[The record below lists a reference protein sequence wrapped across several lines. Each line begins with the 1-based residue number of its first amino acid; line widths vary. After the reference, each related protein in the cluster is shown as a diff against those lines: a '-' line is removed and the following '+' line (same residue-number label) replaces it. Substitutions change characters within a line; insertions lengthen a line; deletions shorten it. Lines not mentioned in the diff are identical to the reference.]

1 MAILRAGPF
10 ATSDNPSTGKF
21 FQDEPDSFTESS
33 ARNTF
38 PVNCAHDRTGT
49 SWNWRYLAFTAED
62 PATGTLRNA
71 STSAA
76 GGDDQTSHTG
86 SGTALASFFSIIKY
100 SYQASIDESKN
111 IQYSAE
117 AVFQGISG
125 RKIQIQIVVD
135 NELKFSDES
144 SASTGSGTETLSI
157 SGTASVDMKAS
168 VVPSVVTIELNTQ
181 DASDSYTFDINLF
194 P

>member
-76 GGDDQTSHTG
+76 GGDDQKSHTG
-86 SGTALASFFSIIKY
+86 SGVALDNFHSIVKY
-100 SYQASIDESKN
+100 SYQASIAESKN

-117 AVFQGISG
+117 AVFQGVTG

-135 NELKFSDES
+135 NELKFSDE
-144 SASTGSGTETLSI
+144 ASTSSDARETLII

-168 VVPSVVTIELNTQ
+168 VVPSVVTIDLNTQ

>member
-86 SGTALASFFSIIKY
+86 SGVALDNFHSIVKY
-100 SYQASIDESKN
+100 SYQASIAESKN
-111 IQYSAE
+111 IQYSASGF
-117 AVFQGISG
+117 FQGVTG

-135 NELKFSDES
+135 NELKFSDEASTS
-144 SASTGSGTETLSI
+144 SAAGETLSI

-168 VVPSVVTIELNTQ
+168 VVPSVVTIDLNTQ

>member
-10 ATSDNPSTGKF
+10 ATSSSSFVNQPS
-21 FQDEPDSFTESS
+21 SFTGPG
-33 ARNTF
+33 ARNTY
-38 PVNCAHDRTGT
+38 PVNCAHDRTAAN
-49 SWNWRYLAFTAED
+49 WNWKYLAFTAED

-76 GGDDQTSHTG
+76 GGNDQTSHTG
-86 SGTALASFFSIIKY
+86 SGVALDNFYSIVKY
-100 SYQASIDESKN
+100 SYQASIAESKN
-111 IQYSAE
+111 IQYSAS

>member
-1 MAILRAGPF
+1 MADLILRAGPF
-10 ATSDNPSTGKF
+10 ATLSSSFVNQPS
-21 FQDEPDSFTESS
+21 SFTGSG
-33 ARNTF
+33 AKNTY
-38 PVNCAHDRTGT
+38 PVNCAHDRTAAN
-49 SWNWRYLAFTAED
+49 WNWKYLAFTAED

-86 SGTALASFFSIIKY
+86 SGVALDNFHSIVKY
-100 SYQASIDESKN
+100 SYQASIAGSKN

-117 AVFQGISG
+117 GDFQGVTG

-135 NELKFSDES
+135 NELKFSDE
-144 SASTGSGTETLSI
+144 ASTSSTERETLII

-168 VVPSVVTIELNTQ
+168 VVPSVVTIDLNTQ

>member
-1 MAILRAGPF
+1 MTTPILRAGPF
-10 ATSDNPSTGKF
+10 ATSSSSFVNQPS
-21 FQDEPDSFTESS
+21 SFTGPG
-33 ARNTF
+33 ARNTY
-38 PVNCAHDRTGT
+38 PVNCAHDRTAAN
-49 SWNWRYLAFTAED
+49 WNWKYLAFTAED

-76 GGDDQTSHTG
+76 GGNDQTSHTG
-86 SGTALASFFSIIKY
+86 SGVALDNFYSIVKY
-100 SYQASIDESKN
+100 SYQASIAKSKN
-111 IQYSAE
+111 IQYSAS

-135 NELKFSDES
+135 NELKFSDE
-144 SASTGSGTETLSI
+144 ASTSSEEEETLII

>member
-1 MAILRAGPF
+1 MTTPILRAGPF
-10 ATSDNPSTGKF
+10 ATLSSSFVNQPG
-21 FQDEPDSFTESS
+21 SFTGPG
-33 ARNTF
+33 ARNTY
-38 PVNCAHDRTGT
+38 PVNCAHDRTAAN
-49 SWNWRYLAFTAED
+49 WNWKYLAFTAED

-86 SGTALASFFSIIKY
+86 SGVALALFPEIVKY
-100 SYQASIDESKN
+100 SYQSSIAESKN
-111 IQYSAE
+111 IQYSASGF
-117 AVFQGISG
+117 FQGVTG
-125 RKIQIQIVVD
+125 RKIQIIIVVD
-135 NELKFSDES
+135 NELKFLDES
-144 SASTGSGTETLSI
+144 GTSSAEGETLTI

-168 VVPSVVTIELNTQ
+168 VVPSVVSILLNTQ